1 MARRKVQNVES
12 PLLPIEQVENML
24 IDGLGDIGA
33 WSGGVG
39 GMAGGAASGPV
50 SGVAGAHGGKSG
62 GRAGA
67 RWGARHLTRMDGDY
81 MTLPVAPTADNLQAV
96 REKVFAGR
104 FQESADGYTGARQFI
119 GIVVGPGLRGMNPCV
134 VQLIWYAQELRA
146 TAHAREGLIRQ
157 RTCEKA
163 LQLLRATVR

>member
-1 MARRKVQNVES
+1 MSRRKIQKVES
-12 PLLPIEQVENML
+12 PLLPIEQVEDIL

-50 SGVAGAHGGKSG
+50 SGVAGAYGGKSG

-81 MTLPVAPTADNLQAV
+81 ATFPVTPSEENLQAV
-96 REKVFAGR
+96 RERVFAGR
-104 FQESADGYTGARQFI
+104 LQESTDGYTGARQFI

-134 VQLIWYAQELRA
+134 MQLIWYAQELRA
-146 TAHAREGLIRQ
+146 TAHAREGLIKQ
-157 RTCEKA
+157 HTCEKA
-163 LQLLRATVR
+163 LQLLGATVR